1 MQRAE
6 ETVIGPVDTSPPFDG
21 GVPHRPTPQ
30 PIAASSDVEMGS
42 GDDSNSLSYFAKLA
56 DEE

>member
-6 ETVIGPVDTSPPFDG
+6 ETIIGPVDTPPFD
-21 GVPHRPTPQ
+21 
-30 PIAASSDVEMGS
+30 SNMDKGS
-42 GDDSNSLSYFAKLA
+42 GEDSSSLSYFAKLA